1 MNAEHG
7 QPLLEG
13 DILDVVKQNPHTV
26 YTEYAWGLVLH

>member
-13 DILDVVKQNPHTV
+13 DILDAVKQSPHTV
-26 YTEYAWGLVLH
+26 HTEYA